1 MRNAEESSGQRSGL
15 RRVRPAY
22 RRPGPSAA
30 DRPGAGRIRYAHGG
44 ALPRV
49 EPFGTV
55 STGPAA
61 GHRAGEADP
70 GSGYAMDFAGG
81 GYGGHLGDEAWLAE
95 FPVGGRRTDLWVLVC
110 GGVAAA
116 AAFAA
121 AFVASGGVAS
131 HPAAPGAAVPAV
143 VSQACP
149 APAAEPTP

>member
-1 MRNAEESSGQRSGL
+1 MRNAEEFSGQRSGL

-22 RRPGPSAA
+22 RRPGPGAA
-30 DRPGAGRIRYAHGG
+30 GRPGPSRIRYAHGG
-44 ALPRV
+44 APPHV
-49 EPFGTV
+49 EPFCTV
-55 STGPAA
+55 PTGPAA
-61 GHRAGEADP
+61 GHHGSEPDAGHVA
-70 GSGYAMDFAGG
+70 DFAGAG
-81 GYGGHLGDEAWLAE
+81 GYGGHLGGGAWLAE

-121 AFVASGGVAS
+121 AFVASGGAAS

-149 APAAEPTP
+149 SPAPGPTP